1 MQPSGAGDGSEL
13 SQAVLMR
20 SIRVLNDKNTHN
32 AIIFLRA
39 THWNSSEIVTR
50 TQRAELIKFVAPLNY
65 NMAFKLAQEILDPY
79 ELAKANIYLA
89 VSKN

>member
-1 MQPSGAGDGSEL
+1 MILALGLADDGQINAALKAAPDIIWDKARPEL
-13 SQAVLMR
+13 YRAADRTDLGQAMW
-20 SIRVLNDKNTHN
+20 DTK
-32 AIIFLRA
+32 
-39 THWNSSEIVTR
+39 
-50 TQRAELIKFVAPLNY
+50 RAELIKYVAPVNY